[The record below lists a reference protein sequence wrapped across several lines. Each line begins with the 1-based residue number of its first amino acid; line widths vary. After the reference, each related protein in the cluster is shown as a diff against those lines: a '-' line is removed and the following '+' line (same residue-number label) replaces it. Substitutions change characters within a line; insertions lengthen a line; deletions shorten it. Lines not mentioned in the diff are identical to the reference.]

1 MTTLQKHSRK
11 NIYENPQPNAVFW
24 PGLGWQ
30 TNPALTRHSYLTLC
44 LVQAVRQQY
53 TSIGAA
59 CSANM
64 ATHKLRR
71 TNRVESTLMSLLAV
85 LFY

>member
-1 MTTLQKHSRK
+1 MAF
-11 NIYENPQPNAVFW
+11 I
-24 PGLGWQ
+24 GLIGCLYIQIPWEAEESL
-30 TNPALTRHSYLTLC
+30 TPANTILASNPALTRHSYWTLC

-59 CSANM
+59 CLANM

-71 TNRVESTLMSLLAV
+71 TNRVESIRRMV
-85 LFY
+85 